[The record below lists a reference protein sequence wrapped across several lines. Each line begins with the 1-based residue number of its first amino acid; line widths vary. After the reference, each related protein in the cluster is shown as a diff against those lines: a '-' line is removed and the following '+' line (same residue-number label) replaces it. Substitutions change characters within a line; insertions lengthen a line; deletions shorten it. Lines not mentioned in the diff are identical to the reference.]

1 MVLVFFFLVVEK
13 PYYKTERKEKLAT
26 FQGALKSTI
35 FIGQCFGLNPVIGA
49 GDIDPA
55 KLRFKLFSARCIYS
69 ILSIIGQSIMCC
81 ISILNVI
88 AWSDTSLPSLI
99 PVVFNSSNCITTIL
113 FFRLA
118 IKWPKLCQ
126 YIGRIEAVNPNID
139 GAFIS
144 KCNLS
149 CVIVLTLALVE
160 HILSDLSKI
169 ISVVD
174 CHPNKN
180 KYGAFIMSSFPWIF
194 TFLEYNDFLGVCSQ
208 IINIQCTFNWN
219 FSNLFVICVSIYLT
233 SRFDQVNKKILAVKG
248 KVVPTNFWRNVRE
261 EYNRTINM
269 VRRVNDVIGG
279 IIFISYTNN
288 LFFICVQLFYTLSE
302 GISAIPSCHPE
313 SHDQRP
319 LKGYEQAVYFMYSFS
334 FLVVRS
340 LVVSLVA
347 SRVHSAS
354 KEPAYALYDIPPAM
368 YCVEVRRF
376 LDQIHSDSVALSG
389 FNYFQ
394 IKRGLVLTIAGT
406 IVTYELVLLQFG
418 STPDAK

>member
-1 MVLVFFFLVVEK
+1 MIDSK
-13 PYYKTERKEKLAT
+13 IDSPYYEIEIKEKLAT

-49 GDIDPA
+49 GDIDTA
-55 KLRFKLFSARCIYS
+55 KLRFKLFSARCFYS
-69 ILSIIGQSIMCC
+69 IISIIGQSIICSLC
-81 ISILNVI
+81 ILNVI

-99 PVVFNSSNCITTIL
+99 PLVFNSSNCITTIL

-126 YIGRIEAVNPNID
+126 YIARIEAVNPNID

-169 ISVVD
+169 IFVVD
-174 CHPNKN
+174 CHPNTN
-180 KYGAFIMSSFPWIF
+180 KYGAFIMNSFPWIF
-194 TFLEYNDFLGVCSQ
+194 TFMEYNNFLGIYSQ
-208 IINIQCTFNWN
+208 VINIQCTFNWN
-219 FSNLFVICVSIYLT
+219 FSNLFVICVSIYLS

-248 KVVPTNFWRNVRE
+248 KVVPSSFWRNVRE

-288 LFFICVQLFYTLSE
+288 LFFICVQLFYTLS
-302 GISAIPSCHPE
+302 
-313 SHDQRP
+313 P

-340 LVVSLVA
+340 LVVSLAA
-347 SRVHSAS
+347 SRVFSAS
-354 KEPAYALYDIPPAM
+354 KEPAYALYEIPPSM

-376 LDQIHSDSVALSG
+376 LEQIHRDSVAMSG
-389 FNYFQ
+389 LQFFQ

-418 STPDAK
+418 ANPNSK